1 MTDPTGVSSA
11 EMRAALASV
20 LKDERLTHTERLR
33 GFLTYI
39 VEEEIEGRG
48 GEIRGKT
55 IAQDVYGRV
64 PSDGPDPENVVRVDA
79 RRLRQ
84 ILELHYKGSG
94 RNDPVQLH
102 LDSGGYRPRFEAK
115 DALPNEVAQQ
125 NPFRSMLPAATFVGG
140 AIVGAALA
148 AVLIPDPSPKPQ
160 VVAGSPG
167 VDTTEILRRAAIY
180 DKSPASLQAFNLA
193 QQARGMIFPIFDRP
207 RQELVLSVFERVIA
221 LDPDFFGGYAGAA
234 QALASLAVVSPP
246 DPAGPNYAD
255 AAVQM
260 AQEAIRL
267 APGEAWSQSA
277 MSWAQFSQA
286 EYDQALRFGRRATQL
301 DAQDGH
307 ALDFLGAVA
316 LFSGAFE
323 EAVELA
329 DRDLYK
335 DSSNQRF
342 ANRNVAGAAHFHL
355 GNFDLTAERFEQA
368 ANIGDPLSAASIAY
382 HAAALSALGR
392 DREARAKL
400 AELERAWPKVSVDRI
415 LARVHR
421 NPDYAEEV
429 ITELR
434 AMGWKPVID

>member
-1 MTDPTGVSSA
+1 
-11 EMRAALASV
+11 
-20 LKDERLTHTERLR
+20 
-33 GFLTYI
+33 
-39 VEEEIEGRG
+39 
-48 GEIRGKT
+48 
-55 IAQDVYGRV
+55 
-64 PSDGPDPENVVRVDA
+64 GPDPENVVRVDA

-84 ILELHYKGSG
+84 ILELHYKGTG
-94 RNDPVQLH
+94 RDDPVQLH
-102 LDSGGYRPRFEAK
+102 LDSGGYRPRFETK
-115 DALPNEVAQQ
+115 GVRPNETARQKS
-125 NPFRSMLPAATFVGG
+125 FRSMLPVATFAGG

-148 AVLIPDPSPKPQ
+148 AVLVPEPLPEPQ
-160 VVAGSPG
+160 VATGSPG

-207 RQELVLSVFERVIA
+207 RQELVLSVFERVIT
-221 LDPDFFGGYAGAA
+221 LDPDYFGGYAGAA

-246 DPAGPNYAD
+246 DPAGPNYGD
-255 AAVQM
+255 AAIQM

-286 EYDQALRFGRRATQL
+286 EFDQALRFGRRAAQL

-323 EAVELA
+323 EALELA
-329 DRDLYK
+329 ERDLYK

-355 GNFDLTAERFEQA
+355 GNFDLTDERFEQA
-368 ANIGDPLSAASIAY
+368 ANIGDPLSAPSIAY

-392 DREARAKL
+392 DHDARDKL
-400 AELERAWPKVSVDRI
+400 AELERAWPNVPVDRV
-415 LARVHR
+415 LARVHS
-421 NPDYAEEV
+421 NPAYAEDV
-429 ITELR
+429 IAELR
-434 AMGWKPVID
+434 SMGWEPIQQ